1 MDFTPI
7 IISLLLTVVAYL
19 AFPLIRLL
27 INGGKFPKKK
37 AHKIALWNSI
47 VLGLIFCIATI
58 EISDGNSTWNA
69 GPAFL
74 YYWINRAILTD
85 KNTDDD
91 VSSKAVP
98 EKAPSQKNV
107 GSIILKAI
115 GSVFLGVI
123 SSELLLW
130 IILGD
135 SVEGSTALLL
145 LFLVAIPLAVLYYYL
160 FSLIKRN
167 EKKEEKY
174 IPIYEDV
181 TTATKTTGVKIAP
194 TTINVSGKYRNYN
207 IYSDQESDCVSQKE
221 IISVEKNEQ
230 VVKTSFCRK
239 CGCKLVEDSRFC
251 NKCGTE
257 IIK

>member
-7 IISLLLTVVAYL
+7 LISLLLTVVAYL
-19 AFPLIRLL
+19 AFPLISLL

-85 KNTDDD
+85 KNAEDDI
-91 VSSKAVP
+91 SSKAIP
-98 EKAPSQKNV
+98 EKDPSQKNV

-130 IILGD
+130 MILGD

-145 LFLVAIPLAVLYYYL
+145 LFLVTIPLAVLYYYL

-167 EKKEEKY
+167 GKKEEKY
-174 IPIYEDV
+174 VPIYEDV
-181 TTATKTTGVKIAP
+181 PTATKVTGVKTTP

-207 IYSDQESDCVSQKE
+207 IYSDQELERVSQKE
-221 IISVEKNEQ
+221 IISVEENEL
-230 VVKTSFCRK
+230 VVKTRFCRK
-239 CGCKLVEDSRFC
+239 CGCKLAEDSRFC